1 MNKLMMYV
9 CVLFLLLGSTGSLK
23 AQDLPTE
30 QLTDNIQ
37 VDVKAVRHDT
47 KTDSLTVDLF
57 LISYSRKPRE
67 FKLNTYASQV
77 FDAAGKGSFYSL
89 IKMGRVQIRLE
100 ERQNYLH
107 YLLEEEVPVSLTFKV
122 ANWGKRKATKLLLVF
137 EDSEEEGHFIQKEVN
152 L

>member
-1 MNKLMMYV
+1 MYV
-9 CVLFLLLGSTGSLK
+9 GLLFLLFGSAGSLQ
-23 AQDLPTE
+23 AQDLPVE

-37 VDVKAVRHDT
+37 VDVKSIRHDP

-77 FDAAGKGSFYSL
+77 FDAVGKPSFYSL

-107 YLLEEEVPVSLTFKV
+107 YLLEEEVPVPLTFKI

-152 L
+152 F

>member
-1 MNKLMMYV
+1 MYV